1 MSKLAK
7 GVSKRVAYLKESP
20 TAWGELPTTV
30 TGAQQLRRVT
40 SSFNKSVDFIQS
52 AEIRTDMQIAD
63 YRGSL
68 SRSEGS
74 LNGELS
80 PGTYA
85 PFLAAALARDFTV
98 GATGTADITIMAEGK
113 DYALRR
119 TVGSFITEGFF
130 VGNVIRLTGAGLNP
144 KNVGNN
150 IVIMSVTATKIVG
163 MTLAK
168 NTLVP
173 EGPITAVSLSVVGK
187 QTFAPLTGHTSDSFT
202 FEEWYADVQ
211 QSEVYTGNKVGSV
224 ALQLP
229 TSGYVT
235 ADFSFLGKDLEKADQ
250 TEFFTT
256 PIAANNEGLTVSVSG
271 AVLVNGVKAGV
282 ITSADFN
289 IDRGLEAANVIGT
302 NHAVEIFDGR
312 INITGNMSTYFQ
324 NGVYRDYF
332 IDETA
337 ISVVVV
343 LSTGSEPDAE
353 VISFLMPRVK
363 LGSATKDD
371 SESGLISQHTFQAL
385 LNSEENT
392 GKPNTTMLI
401 QDTSMV

>member
-1 MSKLAK
+1 MALAK
-7 GVSKRVAYLKESP
+7 GVSKRVAFLKESP

-85 PFLAAALARDFTV
+85 PFFAAALARDFTV

-113 DYALRR
+113 DYALKR

-150 IVIMSVTATKIVG
+150 IVIMSVTPTKIVG

>member
-20 TAWGELPTTV
+20 TAWGELPVTV

-40 SSFNKSVDFIQS
+40 ASFNKSVDFIQS

-85 PFLAAALARDFTV
+85 PFFAAALARDFTV

-150 IVIMSVTATKIVG
+150 IVIMSVTPTKIVG

-363 LGSATKDD
+363 LGSATRDD
-371 SESGLISQHTFQAL
+371 GESGLVSQHTFQAL
-385 LNSEENT
+385 LNSELAT
-392 GKPNTTMLI
+392 GKPDTTMLI
-401 QDTSMV
+401 QDTSLV

>member
-20 TAWGELPTTV
+20 TAWGELPVTV

-40 SSFNKSVDFIQS
+40 ASFNKSVDFIQS

-85 PFLAAALARDFTV
+85 PFFAAALARDFTV

-113 DYALRR
+113 DYALKR

-150 IVIMSVTATKIVG
+150 IVIMSVTPTKIVG

-371 SESGLISQHTFQAL
+371 GEAGLISQHTFQAL
-385 LNSEENT
+385 LNSNVTT
-392 GKPNTTMLI
+392 GSPATTMLI
-401 QDTSMV
+401 QDTSLI

>member
-20 TAWGELPTTV
+20 TAWGELPTTR

-40 SSFNKSVDFIQS
+40 ASFNKSVDFIQS

-113 DYALRR
+113 DYALGR

-150 IVIMSVTATKIVG
+150 IVIMSVTPTKIVG

-271 AVLVNGVKAGV
+271 AVLVDGVKAGV

-363 LGSATKDD
+363 LGSATRDD
-371 SESGLISQHTFQAL
+371 SEAGLISQHTFQAL

-392 GKPNTTMLI
+392 GKPSTTMLI

>member
-1 MSKLAK
+1 MALAK

-113 DYALRR
+113 DYALKR

-332 IDETA
+332 IDETP
-337 ISVVVV
+337 ISVVIV

-363 LGSATKDD
+363 LGSATRDD
-371 SESGLISQHTFQAL
+371 GEAGLISQHTFQAL
-385 LNSEENT
+385 LNSELAT
-392 GKPNTTMLI
+392 GKPGTTMLI
-401 QDTSMV
+401 QDTSLI

>member
-20 TAWGELPTTV
+20 TAWGELPVTV

-40 SSFNKSVDFIQS
+40 ASFNKSVDFIQS

-113 DYALRR
+113 DYALKR

-371 SESGLISQHTFQAL
+371 GEAGLISQHTFQAL
-385 LNSEENT
+385 LNSELAT
-392 GKPNTTMLI
+392 GKPGTTMLI
-401 QDTSMV
+401 QDTSLI